1 MADKNSSLKG
11 AIMALAKE
19 IDSVFKR
26 YSRSARTKAWEKIT
40 GKDGER
46 EVKKILDNPGR
57 SLSPFAKLVTQK
69 D

>member
-1 MADKNSSLKG
+1 MADKNSNIKS

-26 YSRSARTKAWEKIT
+26 YSRQARKKAWERIT
-40 GKDGER
+40 DKDGER
-46 EVKKILDNPGR
+46 EIKKILDNPGR
-57 SLSPFAKLVTQK
+57 SLSPFERLAPKK